1 MNEEAANDRLSK
13 ISTAWS
19 LMQLA
24 HGTEADAAA
33 AAQQQIVQRYGGAVY
48 RYLRAALR
56 DPVAADD
63 LAQEFALALVRG
75 QLRHADPERG
85 RFRDYVK
92 TVLFHLV
99 SKHRKKQ
106 GKQPQQL
113 APAAPALDQTAA
125 DPDRDFDE
133 SWRQE
138 LLTRTLEA
146 LARAQPTYHAVLRFR
161 FDHPDVPSHEMAE
174 PLGRQL
180 GKPVTAEG
188 VRQTLRR
195 ARALFAEL
203 LVDEVAHSLR
213 SPSLEL
219 VEQELGELGLLSY
232 CRPVLERRGH
242 RKKG

>member
-1 MNEEAANDRLSK
+1 MNDEAANDRLSK

-19 LMQLA
+19 LMELA

-33 AAQQQIVQRYGGAVY
+33 AAQRQIVQRYSGAVY

-99 SKHRKKQ
+99 SKYRKKQ

-113 APAAPALDQTAA
+113 TPGGPPLDQTAA
-125 DPDRDFDE
+125 DADRDFDE

-138 LLTRTLEA
+138 LLARALEA
-146 LARAQPTYHAVLRFR
+146 LARAKPTYHAVLRFR

-174 PLGRQL
+174 PLSRQL
-180 GKPVTAEG
+180 GKPMTAEG
-188 VRQTLRR
+188 VRQTLSR
-195 ARALFAEL
+195 AKALFAEL
-203 LVDEVAHSLR
+203 LVDEVAHSLK

-219 VEQELGELGLLSY
+219 VEQELAELRLLSR
-232 CRPVLERRGH
+232 CRSVLERR
-242 RKKG
+242 RRRRED